1 MQMRIYIDIIFF
13 PVSSPIHA
21 VSRLNISYSQ
31 ILFVLDSNRSSS
43 GNLDRFSDLRS
54 DPRISQRQGEA
65 SLRRTPFTRVAVIAR
80 Q

>member
-1 MQMRIYIDIIFF
+1 MQMRVYIDIIFF

-43 GNLDRFSDLRS
+43 PAISIVFPIFAAILAFLR
-54 DPRISQRQGEA
+54 DKAKRA
-65 SLRRTPFTRVAVIAR
+65 SAERLSLA
-80 Q
+80 